1 MVATQPYFPTSSSDP
16 DFWWVAGGALLT
28 LALGIAL
35 VYWIDQEWRSIDAKR
50 RESELP
56 PAPPEGGSSP
66 APPPGAI
73 PPQEP

>member
-1 MVATQPYFPTSSSDP
+1 MATTQPYFPTSSSDP

-35 VYWIDQEWRSIDAKR
+35 LYWIDQEWRSIDIGR
-50 RESELP
+50 RGLEPP
-56 PAPPEGGSSP
+56 PAPPEGGP
-66 APPPGAI
+66 PPPGPV